1 VFLIDDID
9 MLRLYALVELTG
21 TLQDYGGTSEDVN
34 SASEFQIMREGP
46 RADGFLTSSQ
56 LKNPV

>member
-1 VFLIDDID
+1 MFLIDDID

-46 RADGFLTSSQ
+46 RADGFLT
-56 LKNPV
+56 